1 MKIKTIGAS
10 PLGGTIYQGT
20 LDTVKSMWV
29 GNKTDITDECVRAT
43 AEHLKIVK
51 KDYCFPTKDGKFLV
65 MSAELH
71 DTLPDRFK

>member
-29 GNKTDITDECVRAT
+29 GEKTDITDDCVRAT
-43 AEHLKIVK
+43 AEHMSIIG
-51 KDYCFPTKDGKFLV
+51 KDYCFPKKDGTCIV
-65 MSAELH
+65 MTAQVLKEI
-71 DTLPDRFK
+71 PDRFK